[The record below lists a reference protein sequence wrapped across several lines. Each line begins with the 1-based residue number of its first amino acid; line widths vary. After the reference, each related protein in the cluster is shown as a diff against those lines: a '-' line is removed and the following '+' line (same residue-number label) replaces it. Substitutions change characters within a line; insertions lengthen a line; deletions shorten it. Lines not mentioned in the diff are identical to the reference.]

1 MKKLKLALELNLE
14 NNTYLFTIN
23 RAIVDLRNLKILPEQ
38 DSITLKWDVIK
49 NNTLKNL
56 SKKLNNHRRKKNV
69 YSKYNTWS
77 R

>member
-1 MKKLKLALELNLE
+1 MNMKKLKLALELNLE

-69 YSKYNTWS
+69 Y
-77 R
+77 

>member
-69 YSKYNTWS
+69 Y
-77 R
+77 